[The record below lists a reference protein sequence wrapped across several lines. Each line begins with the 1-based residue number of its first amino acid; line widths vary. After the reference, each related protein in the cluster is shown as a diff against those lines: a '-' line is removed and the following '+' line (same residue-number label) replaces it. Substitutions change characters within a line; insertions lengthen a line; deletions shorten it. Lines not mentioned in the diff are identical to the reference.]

1 MGGRKMIIGAV
12 AALALPAL
20 VLGGC
25 GGGDNNDKTPSASA
39 SPARSATVAA
49 SPSAAASATAAGPA
63 TEAPGAA
70 TEVPTQAPQGGATSA
85 PPAPPTTAPPPPPPP
100 TQAPPPPPPP
110 PQNLALTVVAQDVKF
125 SPSSLS
131 AATGAALTVTLD
143 NRDAGV
149 PHNIVF
155 YAPGGGTLASSATI
169 TGPATATVAFAP
181 PGAGGYTFKC
191 SVHPQQMFGVLTVS

>member
-12 AALALPAL
+12 AALALAAL
-20 VLGGC
+20 ALGAC
-25 GGGDNNDKTPSASA
+25 GGGDNHDKTPSASA
-39 SPARSATVAA
+39 SPARPATVAA
-49 SPSAAASATAAGPA
+49 SPSAAASATAASPA

-100 TQAPPPPPPP
+100 TQAPPPPP
-110 PQNLALTVVAQDVKF
+110 QNLALTVVAQDVKF

-131 AATGAALTVTLD
+131 AAAGAALTVTLD

-169 TGPATATVAFAP
+169 TGPATATVAFTP
-181 PGAGGYTFKC
+181 PGAGSYTFKC